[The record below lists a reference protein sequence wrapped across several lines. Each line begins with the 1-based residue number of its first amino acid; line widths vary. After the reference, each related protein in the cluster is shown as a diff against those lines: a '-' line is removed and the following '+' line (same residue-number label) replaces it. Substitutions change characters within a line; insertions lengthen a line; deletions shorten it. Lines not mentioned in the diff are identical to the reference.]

1 MTKKR
6 ARELGLHFN
15 GATGGLNS
23 IQDVAGVLVG
33 QTTLIQPSSPMKGSI
48 RTGVTAILPR
58 GYQSDP
64 RPVLAGQYSL
74 NGNGEMTGSHWIRDA
89 G

>member
-6 ARELGLHFN
+6 ARDLGIAFR
-15 GATGGLNS
+15 GVTGHHNS
-23 IQDVAGVLVG
+23 LVDVPGVHVG
-33 QTTLIQPSSPMKGSI
+33 QSDI
-48 RTGVTAILPR
+48 RGNCESTGHQICTGVTAILPR
-58 GYQSDP
+58 GTQPEAS
-64 RPVLAGQYSL
+64 PVLAGQYSL